1 MEGREEKQR
10 FLRGW
15 PCLLLPH
22 FSHSSGTTG
31 KVPMFLLQPQETYYP
46 GSHSVPSVPLSSS
59 RQGGSREWGRV
70 RGLAGWGGVGGVM
83 VDVGSH
89 SSPGNMREVALITGN
104 TNSQSPACKRKRCK
118 VQMAVRC
125 REGSVLPK
133 ITQAAVHR
141 GGTRVHPELGSAGQL
156 SWVYCAGVAG
166 QGTGS
171 AWEWRVGSPD
181 PRLPLCSG

>member
-1 MEGREEKQR
+1 MGEGERA
-10 FLRGW
+10 
-15 PCLLLPH
+15 
-22 FSHSSGTTG
+22 SGG
-31 KVPMFLLQPQETYYP
+31 
-46 GSHSVPSVPLSSS
+46 
-59 RQGGSREWGRV
+59 
-70 RGLAGWGGVGGVM
+70 GGVV

-89 SSPGNMREVALITGN
+89 SSPGNTREVAIITGN

-171 AWEWRVGSPD
+171 A
-181 PRLPLCSG
+181 